1 MNIEKQNGAV
11 VLIMTSLLILAAL
24 ILSLGTYKSTFY
36 QIKRAQNEV
45 SAKQG
50 HWRAE
55 GAIECLLSN
64 LITKNISPI
73 LTSTPSECNIY
84 AQPID
89 SFKVELNSKIY
100 TAEATS
106 SNQTIQKSF
115 IANSSIGNGS
125 IQTVGDLKFIG
136 TVAIKPDVLNE
147 KVSGNNYKCVSVAFS
162 NSITFQYNSTHGSS
176 SRTNGLEVSDPMANG
191 PFDGFNGNCHS
202 DYKTIISKKTAASD
216 TIETINAHDILPG
229 ESNPLPFKKDFV
241 PNLNL
246 DPFYNLFNLPKNTE
260 NILKVSQNPEEFVY
274 KKTTLATNCS
284 QKIYNHFTGKNKN
297 KGLWLHGHC
306 YINSPIDLQ
315 SNDSQILVIQDGA
328 FALFG
333 AMSFKGT
340 TYHLAD
346 MTNSVVANSIS
357 NYWNNSHGSSTRTAL
372 SEFVEPTTTS
382 IMFYSSAPKGG
393 VIYDV
398 NGGISTIV
406 GDISLEFHGESNP
419 YFQDGKYQWKKGSWN
434 DL

>member
-1 MNIEKQNGAV
+1 MKIKKQNGVV

-24 ILSLGTYKSTFY
+24 ILSLGIYKSTFY

-45 SAKQG
+45 LAKQG

-64 LITKNISPI
+64 LMTKNTSPI
-73 LTSTPSECNIY
+73 LTSTPKECDTY
-84 AQPID
+84 TQPID
-89 SFKVELNSKIY
+89 SFKVELNDKIY

-136 TVAIKPDVLNE
+136 TVAIRPDALNE
-147 KVSGNNYKCVSVAFS
+147 KVSGNSYKCVSVAFS
-162 NSITFQYNSTHGSS
+162 NRIIFQHNSTHGSS
-176 SRTNGLEVSDPMANG
+176 SRTNGLEVSDPIASG
-191 PFDGFNGNCHS
+191 PFEGFNGDCHS
-202 DYKTIISKKTAASD
+202 DYKTIIPKKTAGSN
-216 TIETINAHDILPG
+216 TIEIINAHDILPG
-229 ESNPLPFKKDFV
+229 KSNPLPFKNDFV
-241 PNLNL
+241 PDLNL
-246 DPFYNLFNLPKNTE
+246 DPFYNLFNLPKNTG
-260 NILKVSQNPEEFVY
+260 NILKVSKNTEEFVY
-274 KKTTLATNCS
+274 KKITSATNCS
-284 QKIYNHFTGKNKN
+284 QEISNHFIGTNKN
-297 KGLWLHGHC
+297 KGLWLYGHC
-306 YINSPIDLQ
+306 YINSPLDLQ

-333 AMSFKGT
+333 AMNFKGT
-340 TYHLAD
+340 TYHLVD
-346 MTNSVVANSIS
+346 MTNSVIASNIS
-357 NYWNNSHGSSTRTAL
+357 NYWHNSHGSNTPTAL

-398 NGGISTIV
+398 NDGISTIV